1 MHPLVELAK
10 RTVEE
15 LARTGLKPD
24 PPEPGQ
30 PELSSLPEEFLNTSA
45 GVFVSIKKHGDLRGC
60 IGTFQ
65 PVSDNIAL
73 ETVRNAMAASTK
85 DPRFSPIKED
95 ELPDLTFSV
104 DVLTAPEPV
113 SGPDELDPARYG
125 VIISC
130 DIRRGLLLPDLDGVD
145 TVEEQMRIAMMKAG
159 IEPEEGIKIERFEV
173 KRYR

>member
-15 LARTGLKPD
+15 LARTGRKPD
-24 PPEPGQ
+24 PPDEPG
-30 PELSSLPEEFLNTSA
+30 SLPEEFLTTSA
-45 GVFVSIKKHGDLRGC
+45 GVFVSIKKLGDLRGC

-65 PVSDNIAL
+65 PISDNIAQ

-95 ELPDLTFSV
+95 ELQDLTFSV

-113 SGPDELDPARYG
+113 SGPDELDPRRYG
-125 VIISC
+125 VIISSGM
-130 DIRRGLLLPDLDGVD
+130 RRGLLLPDLDGVD
-145 TVEEQMRIAMMKAG
+145 TVEEQMSIAMKKAG
-159 IEPEEGIKIERFEV
+159 IVPDEDIKLERFEV